1 MTKNFKD
8 IDSIIF
14 DLDGTLWD
22 SRKEVADSW
31 SEIIKQYDYKRQDV
45 SFQEINDLMGKTIDE
60 IEDILFPDI
69 PKEKRTEILAEA
81 CKHENEYLA
90 KYGARLFDNL
100 EDTLENLSKKYR
112 LFIVSN
118 CQAGYIEAFLNY
130 YNLDKY
136 FEDYEH
142 PKKPETVKS
151 DNIKLIA
158 KRNNLKNPVYVGD
171 TQGDA
176 NATKEAGLEFIYAS
190 YGFGNVEEYKYK
202 IEKIEDLLDLV

>member
-69 PKEKRTEILAEA
+69 PKKKKEQ
-81 CKHENEYLA
+81 
-90 KYGARLFDNL
+90 KY
-100 EDTLENLSKKYR
+100 
-112 LFIVSN
+112 
-118 CQAGYIEAFLNY
+118 
-130 YNLDKY
+130 
-136 FEDYEH
+136 
-142 PKKPETVKS
+142 
-151 DNIKLIA
+151 
-158 KRNNLKNPVYVGD
+158 
-171 TQGDA
+171 
-176 NATKEAGLEFIYAS
+176 
-190 YGFGNVEEYKYK
+190 
-202 IEKIEDLLDLV
+202 

>member
-1 MTKNFKD
+1 MTKKFNNV
-8 IDSIIF
+8 DSIIF

-22 SRKEVADSW
+22 SRKEVASAW
-31 SEIIKQYDYKRQDV
+31 SEVIRGYDYERKEV
-45 SFQEINDLMGKTIDE
+45 TFQEVNDLMGKTIDE
-60 IEDILFPDI
+60 IEDILFPKL
-69 PKEKRTEILAEA
+69 PKAKRTEILYE
-81 CKHENEYLA
+81 CCENENSYLR
-90 KYGARLFDNL
+90 KYGAKLFDNL
-100 EDTLENLSKKYR
+100 ESTLDKLSKKYR

-118 CQAGYIEAFLNY
+118 CQTGYIEAFLNY